1 MLYLHRA
8 AQRVEWAAAG
18 ITLDLLPL
26 RTGDRQR
33 FDAETTSWERD
44 AAGKPLHAVH
54 DQLGY
59 AQRVGRACIKGWSGV
74 LAADGTPAT
83 CTPEAIDDF
92 MAIGPA
98 ADFVLL
104 RVESLGI
111 HLAEQTAAAGKG

>member
-1 MLYLHRA
+1 MLYLNRP
-8 AQRVEWAAAG
+8 AQRVEWPAAG
-18 ITLDLLPL
+18 ISLDLVPL

-33 FDAETTSWERD
+33 FDAETTTWQHDE
-44 AAGKPLHAVH
+44 AGKPVRVVH

-74 LAADGTPAT
+74 VGTDGQPAA
-83 CTPEAIDDF
+83 CTPEAIDEL

-104 RVESLGI
+104 KVEGLGI
-111 HLAEQTAAAGKG
+111 HLAEQRAAAGNG